1 MDRAPLGN
9 CPVMPLILAGL
20 PLILQGLLVTVTIS
34 LAVLLLGTLLGIVGS
49 LSLLYGANVLRWC
62 VRIYVDVCRSIPHL
76 VMIFAIFYGLPALGL
91 QVPAIVAGILA
102 LGLFCGAHMSEIFRG
117 GVESIPHGQMDA
129 AKSIGL
135 TFAQRLRQVIFPQAL
150 GRILPAWVNTAVEI
164 VKSSSLV
171 SLVSVVDLTMA
182 IQQIVGRTREAL
194 LFYAVAAALYFAIN
208 FTLSITGRRLEKK
221 FAHG

>member
-1 MDRAPLGN
+1 M
-9 CPVMPLILAGL
+9 MELILVSL
-20 PLILQGLLVTVTIS
+20 PLILRGLLVTVTVS
-34 LAVLLLGTLLGIVGS
+34 VAVVVLGTLLGIGGG
-49 LSLLYGANVLRWC
+49 LSLLYGAKPVRWF
-62 VRIYVDVCRSIPHL
+62 VRFYVDVCRGIPQL
-76 VMIFAIFYGLPALGL
+76 VLIFAIFYGLPALGL
-91 QVPAIVAGILA
+91 QVSAIVAGILA
-102 LGLFCGAHMSEIFRG
+102 LSLFCGAHMSEIIRG
-117 GVESIPHGQMDA
+117 GVDSIPRGQTDA
-129 AKSIGL
+129 ARAIGL
-135 TFAQRLRQVIFPQAL
+135 TFVQRLHLVIVPQAM

-208 FTLSITGRRLEKK
+208 FTLSSMGRRLERK

>member
-1 MDRAPLGN
+1 MIELILS
-9 CPVMPLILAGL
+9 CMPLILRGL
-20 PLILQGLLVTVTIS
+20 TITLLVS
-34 LAVLLLGTLLGIVGS
+34 LAVVLLGTLLGIGGG
-49 LSLLYGANVLRWC
+49 LALLHGARPLRLL
-62 VRIYVDVCRSIPHL
+62 VRIYVDVCRGIPHL
-76 VMIFAIFYGLPALGL
+76 VLIFAIFYGFPALGL
-91 QVPAIVAGILA
+91 QVSAVVAGILA
-102 LGLFCGAHMSEIFRG
+102 LSLFCGAHMSEIVRG
-117 GVESIPHGQMDA
+117 ALDSIPRGQADA
-129 AKSIGL
+129 AKALGL
-135 TFAQRLRQVIFPQAL
+135 TFLQRLRHVLFPQAL

-208 FTLSITGRRLEKK
+208 FTLSVTGRRLERK